1 MNGRPPVV
9 YESAQTRK
17 FQLGRTEVIRSTSN
31 EAVEWVASMDDV
43 KASDKQRAEL
53 FRRAV
58 ARHLQYAAWAAD
70 GQGVDRHLFGLKKLL
85 KEGEP
90 LPGIYKDK
98 AFAKTSHWEL
108 STSQL
113 SSPWFDGW
121 GYGEGALS
129 AHIPHSHFLLCR
141 VSGESLMNL
150 LLRILQ
156 LSQTDTASRT
166 ESARTTFVGRSRA

>member
-1 MNGRPPVV
+1 M
-9 YESAQTRK
+9 
-17 FQLGRTEVIRSTSN
+17 GRTLTLPCTMRIQQ
-31 EAVEWVASMDDV
+31 
-43 KASDKQRAEL
+43 DKQRADL

-90 LPGIYKDK
+90 LPKIYTDK

-121 GYGEGALS
+121 GYGEGAFSDLPS
-129 AHIPHSHFLLCR
+129 S
-141 VSGESLMNL
+141 SLW
-150 LLRILQ
+150 IG
-156 LSQTDTASRT
+156 D
-166 ESARTTFVGRSRA
+166 